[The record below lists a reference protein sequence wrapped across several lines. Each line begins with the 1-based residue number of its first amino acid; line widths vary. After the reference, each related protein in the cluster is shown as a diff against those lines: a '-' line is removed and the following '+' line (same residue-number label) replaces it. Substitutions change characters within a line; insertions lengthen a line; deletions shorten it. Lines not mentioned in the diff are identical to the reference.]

1 MMAQQAYLPLLP
13 PVQFTPNDMAGLQVQ
28 QFTQD
33 HSQFDYRNFHQGMA
47 HAYAHH
53 AYAHHA
59 SQPQSHPAWTQQPL
73 KPLKPLHH
81 EDERLRK
88 LEKRKESNRLSAKRS
103 KMKQKAKLDEVV
115 STAVACH
122 DQNTIIRAQI
132 RDYYHALKKIND
144 DNNQLRKEL
153 NQPVSNDI
161 PKEPNLPP
169 QVLLPDRII
178 YQMDKAKEND
188 FIQEVLLT
196 PPSKCIEQ
204 LETEFK
210 IRHLTGFEHKN

>member
-1 MMAQQAYLPLLP
+1 MAA
-13 PVQFTPNDMAGLQVQ
+13 LQVQ
-28 QFTQD
+28 LTQD

-59 SQPQSHPAWTQQPL
+59 SQPHPAWTQQPL
-73 KPLKPLHH
+73 KPLHL

-115 STAVACH
+115 STAVAYH

-132 RDYYHALKKIND
+132 RDYYHTLKKIND

-161 PKEPNLPP
+161 PKEPDLPP
-169 QVLLPDRII
+169 EVLLPDRII
-178 YQMDKAKEND
+178 YRMDKAKEND

-210 IRHLTGFEHKN
+210 IRHLTGFEKEN